1 LENNANLKDRA
12 VHRNEI
18 DYENHFYVI
27 TYTYAHPYGDESI
40 HGAMIVKVTK
50 ENVMVQAEVEWFDR
64 GENLATAIIESII
77 TE

>member
-18 DYENHFYVI
+18 DYENRFYVI
-27 TYTYAHPYGDESI
+27 TYTYDYPYGEEAI
-40 HGAMIVKVTK
+40 HGAMIVKITK
-50 ENVMVQAEVEWFDR
+50 ENVMLQVEVEWFDR
-64 GENLATAIIESII
+64 GEALASAIIESIM

>member
-1 LENNANLKDRA
+1 
-12 VHRNEI
+12 
-18 DYENHFYVI
+18 
-27 TYTYAHPYGDESI
+27 
-40 HGAMIVKVTK
+40 MIVKVTK